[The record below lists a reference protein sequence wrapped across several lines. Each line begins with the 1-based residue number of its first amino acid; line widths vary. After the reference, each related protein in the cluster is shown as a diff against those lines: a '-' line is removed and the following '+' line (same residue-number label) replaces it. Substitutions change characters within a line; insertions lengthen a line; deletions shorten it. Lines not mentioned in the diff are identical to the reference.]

1 MKALAWNCR
10 GLGHPRSVSELTES
24 VRFNRPDLVGLQETK
39 IEERKLA
46 AIQKRLGFK
55 NGFVVPRQGLSGGL
69 ALWWNE
75 EVSLTILS
83 YSKYHIDACVE
94 GEEVVRVTV
103 FYGEPVTSRR
113 GIMWD
118 LLRRLHSQFS
128 LPWIVF
134 GDFNEVCFDWKVKG
148 GRIRGEW
155 QMRAFRETLLDC
167 GLSDL
172 GYKGTPFT
180 FSNRR
185 SGAGEMKARLD
196 RMLANNAWR
205 RLFPDAQ
212 VSHISATSSDHAII
226 LLHSMVK
233 ARKSMNNCFRFEPM
247 WIRNEELGDIV
258 AAAWSNRGEMDT
270 TLANKLHRCSK
281 ILSRW
286 NSESFGKVGKRIR
299 ELEGELESV
308 RLLERDKETIAREAD
323 IVEKIDEWR
332 LREEILWRQ
341 RSRVEW
347 LKEGD
352 RNTRFFHAKATRRKK
367 SNIISRMQNEEGV
380 WLTDERQIGEVTKR
394 YFTNIFSTSRGQVR
408 EDQNHS
414 FSNIQ
419 RMVTAEMSRKL
430 CEPVTATEVQ
440 ASIFQMSPMK
450 APGPDGFHALFYQK
464 FWHTIKDTVISKV
477 LKVFEEG
484 KMEEGMND
492 TLIVLIPKSKRPKK
506 IEDYRPISLCN
517 VSAKIVMKIFANRLK
532 DILPNIISEM
542 QSAFV
547 PGRLISDNILLAH
560 EVMRYIRS
568 MKRQKTGCFS
578 IKTDMSKAYD
588 RMEWS
593 FLKQMMIKLGF
604 PEQWTRLVMECIS
617 SVRYKIKL
625 NDLIIDIPP
634 PERGLRQGDPL
645 SPYLFLI
652 CSEWLSMKLVAEAN
666 SKRLKGVRV
675 CQGAPMV
682 SHLFFAD
689 DSVFFMKATEQN
701 ARRLR
706 AILSEYEVLSGQRIS
721 AEKSE
726 IVYSRNVAAPL
737 RQLINGVFAVKEV
750 EAHSKYLG
758 LPLAFSHNKV
768 ELFKY
773 IIQNTWKRI
782 MGWKELQLSAAGK
795 EVMLKSV
802 LQALPIYAM
811 MCYKLPTAVCK
822 RLSGLMRKFWWS
834 NDVDNRAIH
843 WTNQTQLSMP
853 KNQGGLNFRDLA
865 LFNDA
870 LLAKQYWRLMENPDS
885 IISKTLKAKYYK
897 DSDLLN
903 SHLKQNCS
911 MAWRGIWMDG
921 SKVRRWIC
929 WDQNRRKLV
938 WELEKHG
945 TFTTKSAYLGLR
957 EDQLRTLRA
966 RRGEPSDSS
975 NITSFWSKL
984 WRLKL
989 QGKMK
994 IFIWRLFYDFLPTT
1008 ANLLKKGCEVDLH
1021 CKVCGFS
1028 PATSM
1033 HLFTECWW
1041 ARAFWEK
1048 LNIKKEFHS
1057 LNMRYTSD
1065 WIWWCVNTLETR
1077 ELISFCYGARTI
1089 WYNRNLLL
1097 HDERGLSVDEAS
1109 LSVRA
1114 LANSFSCP
1122 THRFTISDLEGS
1134 SVWTAPKKPY
1144 VKFNCDGVWNERTKI
1159 AGISG
1164 ICRDDVGIIVGLMA
1178 EFVEEL
1184 GTVLETEG
1192 LALLKSM
1199 HWALRQNLSHCIFE
1213 TDCTKLFLLVTLR
1226 GHRLGIIPGWAR
1238 EITDIL
1244 LSREFWRLILVR
1256 REANCL
1262 ADKLARLARDNKWSW
1277 SSVVS
1282 LPRLTVFPP

>member
-1 MKALAWNCR
+1 
-10 GLGHPRSVSELTES
+10 
-24 VRFNRPDLVGLQETK
+24 
-39 IEERKLA
+39 
-46 AIQKRLGFK
+46 
-55 NGFVVPRQGLSGGL
+55 
-69 ALWWNE
+69 
-75 EVSLTILS
+75 
-83 YSKYHIDACVE
+83 
-94 GEEVVRVTV
+94 
-103 FYGEPVTSRR
+103 
-113 GIMWD
+113 
-118 LLRRLHSQFS
+118 
-128 LPWIVF
+128 
-134 GDFNEVCFDWKVKG
+134 
-148 GRIRGEW
+148 
-155 QMRAFRETLLDC
+155 
-167 GLSDL
+167 
-172 GYKGTPFT
+172 
-180 FSNRR
+180 
-185 SGAGEMKARLD
+185 
-196 RMLANNAWR
+196 
-205 RLFPDAQ
+205 
-212 VSHISATSSDHAII
+212 
-226 LLHSMVK
+226 
-233 ARKSMNNCFRFEPM
+233 
-247 WIRNEELGDIV
+247 
-258 AAAWSNRGEMDT
+258 MDT

-286 NSESFGKVGKRIR
+286 NFESFGKVGKRIR
-299 ELEGELESV
+299 ELKGELESV
-308 RLLERDKETIAREAD
+308 RLLEIDKETIAREAD

-367 SNIISRMQNEEGV
+367 SNIISRMQDEEGV

-394 YFTNIFSTSRGQVR
+394 YFTNIFSTSR
-408 EDQNHS
+408 
-414 FSNIQ
+414 
-419 RMVTAEMSRKL
+419 EMSRKL

-440 ASIFQMSPMK
+440 AAIFQMSPMK
-450 APGPDGFHALFYQK
+450 APGPDGFHALFYQN

-517 VSAKIVMKIFANRLK
+517 VSAKIVMKILANRLK

-547 PGRLISDNILLAH
+547 LGRLILDNILLAH

-578 IKTDMSKAYD
+578 IKTDMSKAND

-617 SVRYKIKL
+617 SVGYKIKL
-625 NDLIIDIPP
+625 NDLIIHIPP

-645 SPYLFLI
+645 SSYLFLI
-652 CSEWLSMKLVAEAN
+652 CSEWLSIKLVAEAN

-721 AEKSE
+721 AEKLE

-782 MGWKELQLSAAGK
+782 MGWKELQLSVAGK

-811 MCYKLPTAVCK
+811 MCYKLPAAVCK

-834 NDVDNRAIH
+834 NNVDNRAIH

-853 KNQGGLNFRDLA
+853 KNRGGLNFRDLA

-911 MAWRGIWMDG
+911 MAWRGIWMAG
-921 SKVRRWIC
+921 S
-929 WDQNRRKLV
+929 
-938 WELEKHG
+938 
-945 TFTTKSAYLGLR
+945 
-957 EDQLRTLRA
+957 
-966 RRGEPSDSS
+966 
-975 NITSFWSKL
+975 
-984 WRLKL
+984 
-989 QGKMK
+989 
-994 IFIWRLFYDFLPTT
+994 
-1008 ANLLKKGCEVDLH
+1008 KKGCEVDLH

-1028 PATSM
+1028 PETSM

-1041 ARAFWEK
+1041 ARAFWKK

-1097 HDERGLSVDEAS
+1097 HDERGLSMDEAS

-1144 VKFNCDGVWNERTKI
+1144 VKFNCDGAWNERTKI

-1199 HWALRQNLSHCIFE
+1199 HWALRHNLSHCIFE
-1213 TDCTKLFLLVTLR
+1213 TDCTELFLLVTLR
-1226 GHRLGIIPGWAR
+1226 GHR
-1238 EITDIL
+1238 IL
-1244 LSREFWRLILVR
+1244 LIRILIMSSRKHESGFSKLQKKR
-1256 REANCL
+1256 RIEAL
-1262 ADKLARLARDNKWSW
+1262 MDSQKGAIDKLIVRSSLIEETENPSLNENEIVQEDVDKVIIKEKSHIDCQRLKLMNK
-1277 SSVVS
+1277 
-1282 LPRLTVFPP
+1282 